1 MSSFKLSQQGV
12 DELKS
17 SVKDALALAA
27 EQFADDIREIAP
39 RDTKTPRLPYDPS
52 RPVTGNL
59 KRSITYEVNDNL
71 EAKIGVNLQ
80 HNLKEGKT
88 PILEYARYQE
98 FGTPKMRPRSYL
110 RWGMVKFGVSTLKTF
125 AYYLRRFLR

>member
-1 MSSFKLSQQGV
+1 MSSFTLSQQGV
-12 DELKS
+12 DQLRS
-17 SVKDALALAA
+17 AVKDALAQAA
-27 EQFADDIREIAP
+27 EQLTDDIKEIAP
-39 RDTKTPRLPYDPS
+39 RDTKTPRLPYDTS
-52 RPVTGNL
+52 RPITRNL
-59 KRSITYEVNDNL
+59 KRSIAYEVNDNL

-110 RWGMVKFGVSTLKTF
+110 RWGMVKF
-125 AYYLRRFLR
+125 